1 MKLNTEIL
9 FRELSKELSVELKGV
24 RNPTLHLGR
33 PEYFLEGNRSF
44 RADHLYVLRGDRLPQ
59 RPSIERG
66 AAILCIGDSI
76 CLPYYLEDCGVL
88 QVDAKTDS
96 HRLFNLLTEIYNRY
110 DAWDERLCSILNAS
124 GSVREMVA
132 CSQDIFEN
140 PLFVLNEEFHFLAR
154 SSYTDISLPDWEKRF
169 FRPSGGGELALPL
182 LNAFLEHA
190 ELDTQKRGAML
201 INILDSSTLC
211 VNLFRDRTYSGCL
224 IVDYRQRGHVPS
236 DNALAEHLARMI
248 ELALAKY
255 AVPVGNEHNSLR
267 RVFQDLVDGLQVD
280 LEQQWILEGS
290 RAKQEYVCVKIKFGS
305 RLAQLPIG
313 YMCSMLEKSFSD
325 SVAFQYDGSIVAF
338 VETGGLT
345 EPDTAPYQ
353 VLQERLMLMDAG
365 GSLYVGASDFFQDIY
380 RSQLYYLQACS
391 ALDNGRLFEPG
402 KRFYRFQDHAL
413 TELIINALGKLPI
426 EMYYSD
432 GFRRLVEHDVGSTV
446 SYIETLRA
454 YLDKNM
460 SITKTTAILYINRS
474 TLLERIGRIK
484 RELGT
489 DLKDP
494 DERLRLEILLKAM
507 EIQATMRTRGQN

>member
-1 MKLNTEIL
+1 
-9 FRELSKELSVELKGV
+9 
-24 RNPTLHLGR
+24 
-33 PEYFLEGNRSF
+33 
-44 RADHLYVLRGDRLPQ
+44 
-59 RPSIERG
+59 
-66 AAILCIGDSI
+66 
-76 CLPYYLEDCGVL
+76 
-88 QVDAKTDS
+88 
-96 HRLFNLLTEIYNRY
+96 
-110 DAWDERLCSILNAS
+110 
-124 GSVREMVA
+124 
-132 CSQDIFEN
+132 
-140 PLFVLNEEFHFLAR
+140 
-154 SSYTDISLPDWEKRF
+154 
-169 FRPSGGGELALPL
+169 
-182 LNAFLEHA
+182 
-190 ELDTQKRGAML
+190 
-201 INILDSSTLC
+201 
-211 VNLFRDRTYSGCL
+211 
-224 IVDYRQRGHVPS
+224 
-236 DNALAEHLARMI
+236 
-248 ELALAKY
+248 
-255 AVPVGNEHNSLR
+255 
-267 RVFQDLVDGLQVD
+267 
-280 LEQQWILEGS
+280 
-290 RAKQEYVCVKIKFGS
+290 
-305 RLAQLPIG
+305 
-313 YMCSMLEKSFSD
+313 
-325 SVAFQYDGSIVAF
+325 
-338 VETGGLT
+338 
-345 EPDTAPYQ
+345 
-353 VLQERLMLMDAG
+353 MLMDAG